1 MAYNP
6 EPIVTIGPNGTIEIK
21 QMNGVQGWHSGY
33 VDPKT
38 ARKLAIRL
46 LLLAD
51 TVEQAGDKAVV
62 L

>member
-38 ARKLAIRL
+38 ARQLAIRL
-46 LLLAD
+46 VTLAD
-51 TVEQAGDKAVV
+51 AVEQATNKTVI